1 MMLLCYTL
9 FDYDDIILEPENQC
23 STDNAWGNAP
33 AYVGF
38 CITGVLIPFSFH
50 TFCGGLEA
58 FGGWLVYLIV
68 KSMWASTTLNMLMS
82 QCPMSHT
89 HITSPVTCCCLRVF
103 GYEAKP
109 RRPVWFVLQN
119 CSCKMLCGQYKMQL
133 LGSNVIVLWYWS

>member
-68 KSMWASTTLNMLMS
+68 KSMLGFYHTKHVDV
-82 QCPMSHT
+82 PMS
-89 HITSPVTCCCLRVF
+89 
-103 GYEAKP
+103 
-109 RRPVWFVLQN
+109 
-119 CSCKMLCGQYKMQL
+119 
-133 LGSNVIVLWYWS
+133 NVKHSYH